1 MDATRASSTQHFVQ
15 IDLAFVV
22 NGRVIAE
29 FLQTLAR
36 FFRSARDAYRAAT
49 LDLGD
54 LTYARADSTR
64 RG

>member
-1 MDATRASSTQHFVQ
+1 MDATRASATQHFVQ

-22 NGRVIAE
+22 DGRVIAE

-36 FFRSARDAYRAAT
+36 FLRSARYGYRTAT
-49 LDLGD
+49 LSLGD
-54 LTYARADSTR
+54 LSYARANSAR